1 MLVVLS
7 TVQFMYLYRTISL
20 MSRILF
26 KSYFELSAEVL
37 NRNMQYFEY
46 SIYLKDWLLVLENS
60 TGKNYS
66 NYADLGTLNELKILS
81 LSFQ

>member
-1 MLVVLS
+1 
-7 TVQFMYLYRTISL
+7 

-26 KSYFELSAEVL
+26 KLYFELSAEVL
-37 NRNMQYFEY
+37 HRNMQYFEY
-46 SIYLKDWLLVLENS
+46 SIYLKDWLLVVENS
-60 TGKNYS
+60 TGKIHS

>member
-26 KSYFELSAEVL
+26 KLYFELSAEVL

-46 SIYLKDWLLVLENS
+46 FIYLKDWLLVLENS